1 MPERLN
7 DQYPYMLLT
16 GRGTA
21 SQWHTQTRTRQSAVL
36 RKLYPEDAFVEINP
50 FDANSLGVKMQD
62 KVEVISQ
69 RGRVHAR
76 AFLTHAVQRGQVFMP
91 MHYEGVNRL
100 TFPAFDPYSHQPS
113 YKACAVKVTRAM

>member
-1 MPERLN
+1 MPERRN
-7 DQYPYMLLT
+7 DQYPYLLLT

-21 SQWHTQTRTRQSAVL
+21 SQWHTQTRTGKSAVL
-36 RKLYPEDAFVEINP
+36 RKLYPEDAFVELNP
-50 FDANSLGVKMQD
+50 FDAKSLGVNMKEM
-62 KVEVISQ
+62 VEVISQ
-69 RGRVHAR
+69 RGRVRAR

-113 YKACAVKVTRAM
+113 YKSCAV